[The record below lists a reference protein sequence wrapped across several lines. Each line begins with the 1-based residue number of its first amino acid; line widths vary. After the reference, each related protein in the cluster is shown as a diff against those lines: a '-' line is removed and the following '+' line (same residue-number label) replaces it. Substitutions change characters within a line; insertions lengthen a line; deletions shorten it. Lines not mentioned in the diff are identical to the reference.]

1 MSQENHV
8 DTFHAIM
15 DKLRVME
22 DKLNRHSELLRDLK
36 TMRERDAYLDIVE
49 TARLFRGAEDHIQLG
64 LLGQDSLQETQR
76 KTALSKTPDRE
87 AHRRKVKRRL
97 CSLH

>member
-1 MSQENHV
+1 MRQENHV

-36 TMRERDAYLDIVE
+36 SMTERDGYLDIVE
-49 TARLFRGAEDHIQLG
+49 VARLFRVEQKTVYNWVCAGKIPSKKLNG
-64 LLGQDSLQETQR
+64 RLLFPRLQIEELIDG
-76 KTALSKTPDRE
+76 K
-87 AHRRKVKRRL
+87 
-97 CSLH
+97 

>member
-1 MSQENHV
+1 MIQENHV

-36 TMRERDAYLDIVE
+36 TMNERDRYLDIVE
-49 TARLFRGAEDHIQLG
+49 VARLFRVEQKTVYNWVCAGKIPSKKLNG
-64 LLGQDSLQETQR
+64 RLLFPRLQIE
-76 KTALSKTPDRE
+76 KLIDGK
-87 AHRRKVKRRL
+87 
-97 CSLH
+97 

>member
-1 MSQENHV
+1 MIQENHV

-36 TMRERDAYLDIVE
+36 TMTERDGNLDIVE
-49 TARLFRGAEDHIQLG
+49 VARLFRVEQKTVYNWVCAGKIPSKKLNG
-64 LLGQDSLQETQR
+64 RLLFPRLQIE
-76 KTALSKTPDRE
+76 KLIDGK
-87 AHRRKVKRRL
+87 
-97 CSLH
+97 

>member
-1 MSQENHV
+1 V

-49 TARLFRGAEDHIQLG
+49 TARLFRVEQKTIYNWVCSGKIPSKKLNG
-64 LLGQDSLQETQR
+64 RLLFPRLQIE
-76 KTALSKTPDRE
+76 KLIEGK
-87 AHRRKVKRRL
+87 
-97 CSLH
+97 

>member
-1 MSQENHV
+1 MRQENHV

-36 TMRERDAYLDIVE
+36 TMTERDGYLDIVE
-49 TARLFRGAEDHIQLG
+49 VARLFRVEQKTVYNWVCAGKIPSKKLNGRQLFPR
-64 LLGQDSLQETQR
+64 LQIE
-76 KTALSKTPDRE
+76 KLIDGK
-87 AHRRKVKRRL
+87 
-97 CSLH
+97 

>member
-1 MSQENHV
+1 MRQENHV

-36 TMRERDAYLDIVE
+36 TMTERDWYLDIVE
-49 TARLFRGAEDHIQLG
+49 VARLFRVEQKTVYNWVCAGKIPSKKLNG
-64 LLGQDSLQETQR
+64 RLLFPRLQIE
-76 KTALSKTPDRE
+76 KLIDGK
-87 AHRRKVKRRL
+87 
-97 CSLH
+97 

>member
-1 MSQENHV
+1 MIQENHV

-36 TMRERDAYLDIVE
+36 TMPERDGYLDIVE
-49 TARLFRGAEDHIQLG
+49 VARLFRVEQKTVYNWVCAGKIPSKKLNG
-64 LLGQDSLQETQR
+64 RLLFPRLQIE
-76 KTALSKTPDRE
+76 KLIDGK
-87 AHRRKVKRRL
+87 
-97 CSLH
+97 

>member
-1 MSQENHV
+1 MIQENHV

-36 TMRERDAYLDIVE
+36 AVRERDGYLDIVE
-49 TARLFRGAEDHIQLG
+49 VARLFRVEQKTVYNWVCAGKIPSKKLNG
-64 LLGQDSLQETQR
+64 RLLFPRLQIE
-76 KTALSKTPDRE
+76 KLIDGK
-87 AHRRKVKRRL
+87 
-97 CSLH
+97 

>member
-1 MSQENHV
+1 MRQENYV

-36 TMRERDAYLDIVE
+36 TMTERDGYLDIVE
-49 TARLFRGAEDHIQLG
+49 VARLFRVEQKTVYNWVCAGKIPSKKLNG
-64 LLGQDSLQETQR
+64 RLLFPRLQIE
-76 KTALSKTPDRE
+76 KLIDGK
-87 AHRRKVKRRL
+87 
-97 CSLH
+97 

>member
-1 MSQENHV
+1 M

-36 TMRERDAYLDIVE
+36 TMTERDGYLDIVE
-49 TARLFRGAEDHIQLG
+49 VARLFRVEQKTVYNWVCAGKIPSKKLNG
-64 LLGQDSLQETQR
+64 RLLFSRLQIE
-76 KTALSKTPDRE
+76 KLIDGK
-87 AHRRKVKRRL
+87 
-97 CSLH
+97 

>member
-49 TARLFRGAEDHIQLG
+49 TARLFRVEQKTIYNWVCSGKIPSKKLNG
-64 LLGQDSLQETQR
+64 RLLFPRLQIE
-76 KTALSKTPDRE
+76 KLIEGK
-87 AHRRKVKRRL
+87 
-97 CSLH
+97 

>member
-1 MSQENHV
+1 MIQENHV

-36 TMRERDAYLDIVE
+36 TMTERDGYLDIVE
-49 TARLFRGAEDHIQLG
+49 VARLFRVEQKTVYNWVCAGKIPSKKLNGRLLFPRLQIEQLIDG
-64 LLGQDSLQETQR
+64 
-76 KTALSKTPDRE
+76 K
-87 AHRRKVKRRL
+87 
-97 CSLH
+97 

>member
-1 MSQENHV
+1 MRQENRV

-36 TMRERDAYLDIVE
+36 TMTERDGYLDIVE
-49 TARLFRGAEDHIQLG
+49 VARLFRVEQKTVYNWVCAGKIPSKKLNG
-64 LLGQDSLQETQR
+64 RLLFPRLQIE
-76 KTALSKTPDRE
+76 KLIDGK
-87 AHRRKVKRRL
+87 
-97 CSLH
+97 

>member
-1 MSQENHV
+1 MIQENHV

-36 TMRERDAYLDIVE
+36 TMTERDGYLDIVE
-49 TARLFRGAEDHIQLG
+49 VARLLRVEQKTVYNWVCAGKIPSKKLNG
-64 LLGQDSLQETQR
+64 RLLFPRLQIE
-76 KTALSKTPDRE
+76 KLIDGK
-87 AHRRKVKRRL
+87 
-97 CSLH
+97 

>member
-1 MSQENHV
+1 MIQENHV

-36 TMRERDAYLDIVE
+36 TMNERDGYLDIVE
-49 TARLFRGAEDHIQLG
+49 VARLFRVEQKTVYNWVCAGKIPSKKLNG
-64 LLGQDSLQETQR
+64 RLLFPRLQIE
-76 KTALSKTPDRE
+76 KLIDGK
-87 AHRRKVKRRL
+87 
-97 CSLH
+97 